1 MMQFQPH
8 IAPDDPSP
16 DLFLGPGMMKR
27 YFNQPLDSDNFAW
40 GHTGRDLAYT
50 GNCFYFPAR
59 KTICCFLVNYGT
71 NGKSALR
78 EVFYDFQDA
87 LTDEVVR

>member
-1 MMQFQPH
+1 M
-8 IAPDDPSP
+8 
-16 DLFLGPGMMKR
+16 PGDI
-27 YFNQPLDSDNFAW
+27 P
-40 GHTGRDLAYT
+40 RDLAYT
-50 GNCFYFPAR
+50 GNCFYFPNR

-78 EVFYDFQDA
+78 DVFYDFQDA